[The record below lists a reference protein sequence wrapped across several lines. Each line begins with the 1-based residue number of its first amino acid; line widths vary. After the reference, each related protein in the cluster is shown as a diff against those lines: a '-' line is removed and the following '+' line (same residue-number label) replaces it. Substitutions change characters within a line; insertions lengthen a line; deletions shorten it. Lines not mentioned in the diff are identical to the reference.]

1 MPKLDGCGVIAAL
14 RSDKETV
21 NLPFIFLTAREKP
34 EIRTGINLRLM
45 ITD

>member
-1 MPKLDGCGVIAAL
+1 MPKLDGYGVTPEN
-14 RSDKETV
+14 SDDMETV